1 MNSTVIIKPVV
12 TEKSMQS
19 SGPVKF
25 TFMVAAY
32 ATKTDI
38 KKALKDAFG
47 VNVVSVTTSKIKGK
61 RKRIGARRV
70 EVSETTAKKAT
81 VQLRKGEKIS
91 LFESGTDEE
100 KKKKKK

>member
-1 MNSTVIIKPVV
+1 MINTVIIKPVV

-19 SGPVKF
+19 SGPAKF
-25 TFMVAAY
+25 TFMVDAF

-38 KKALKDAFG
+38 KNALKEAFG
-47 VNVVSVTTSKIKGK
+47 VHAVSVSTSKIKGK

-70 EVSETTAKKAT
+70 EVQEQSAKKAT